1 MKHSGKLMWGCV
13 AIVVVAVVLA
23 LASGS
28 PVLLL
33 FVLPCAVMIGA
44 MVWMM
49 RGGTGGGSHHDG
61 HS

>member
-1 MKHSGKLMWGCV
+1 MNHSGKLMWGCV
-13 AIVVVAVVLA
+13 AILVVAVVLT
-23 LASGS
+23 LAYGS
-28 PVLLL
+28 PVFLL

-49 RGGTGGGSHHDG
+49 RGGTGGGPHRGG

>member
-1 MKHSGKLMWGCV
+1 MNHSGKLMWGCV
-13 AIVVVAVVLA
+13 AIVVVAIVVA
-23 LASGS
+23 LAYST
-28 PVLLL
+28 PVFLL

-49 RGGTGGGSHHDG
+49 RGGTGGGSHHGG